1 MWIMRPWDLKTVLR
15 SSSAGWMISF
25 LTGTPDRI
33 RTYDTW
39 LRKPVL
45 YPLSY
50 GRARFYFTIRGR
62 MSKCH
67 SLKRVAGEN
76 DIID

>member
-1 MWIMRPWDLKTVLR
+1 MRPWDLKTVLR

-50 GRARFYFTIRGR
+50 GRIRKLIEI
-62 MSKCH
+62 SFII
-67 SLKRVAGEN
+67 LPEN
-76 DIID
+76 